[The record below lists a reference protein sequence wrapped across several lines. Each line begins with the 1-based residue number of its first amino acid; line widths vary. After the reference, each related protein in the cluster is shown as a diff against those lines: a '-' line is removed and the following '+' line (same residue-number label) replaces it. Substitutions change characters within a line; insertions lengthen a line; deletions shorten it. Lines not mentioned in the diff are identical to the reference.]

1 MAVSTEIRP
10 PTAAPAGV
18 GAFEADPGRW
28 KALWVVLIAAFMDI
42 LDATV
47 VFLALPFVQRE
58 LGASDAQVQWTVAAY
73 QLSFAALLIT
83 GGRLG
88 DVFGRKRLYLLGVA
102 GFTAASALCGLA
114 PSAAVLIGARAIQGA
129 LAGLMVP
136 QVLSIIQAGFPPRER
151 GAAFGAFGAVLGLGN
166 VGGPLVAGLIL
177 QADLFGLGWRPVFLM
192 NLPLGLV
199 ALAGVWAL
207 QRESRAPRPPRLDLP
222 GVALATTAL
231 LLVLYPLV
239 QGRELGWPAWSW
251 ALMAAA
257 VPVLGLF
264 ALHERRKAR
273 LDGSPLV
280 PPDLFG
286 RRAFVAGLLLALALF
301 AGVTSFF
308 LVYSLLAQV
317 GLGMTPL
324 QAGLVGLPWPLGI
337 AVASGASVELAPR
350 IGRRLLGLGALL
362 MAAGMGALVLALR
375 LGGAGVAGWQL
386 LPGLALGGLGM
397 GMVAPT
403 LTDFVLAG
411 VPQRD
416 AGAASGVVNTAF
428 QVGGAAG
435 VAAVGTLFFALL
447 ADGTGFVAAA
457 ERVLWC
463 QVGAFALAFLL
474 VPLLPERPHA
484 HE

>member
-1 MAVSTEIRP
+1 
-10 PTAAPAGV
+10 
-18 GAFEADPGRW
+18 
-28 KALWVVLIAAFMDI
+28 
-42 LDATV
+42 
-47 VFLALPFVQRE
+47 
-58 LGASDAQVQWTVAAY
+58 
-73 QLSFAALLIT
+73 
-83 GGRLG
+83 
-88 DVFGRKRLYLLGVA
+88 
-102 GFTAASALCGLA
+102 
-114 PSAAVLIGARAIQGA
+114 
-129 LAGLMVP
+129 
-136 QVLSIIQAGFPPRER
+136 
-151 GAAFGAFGAVLGLGN
+151 
-166 VGGPLVAGLIL
+166 
-177 QADLFGLGWRPVFLM
+177 
-192 NLPLGLV
+192 
-199 ALAGVWAL
+199 
-207 QRESRAPRPPRLDLP
+207 
-222 GVALATTAL
+222 
-231 LLVLYPLV
+231 
-239 QGRELGWPAWSW
+239 
-251 ALMAAA
+251 MAAA
-257 VPVLGLF
+257 VPVLNLF

-375 LGGAGVAGWQL
+375 LGGAGVVGWQL
-386 LPGLALGGLGM
+386 LPGLALGRLGM